1 MSRQIQ
7 LSLLRAALVAALLG
21 SAAAAAQETESGTAL
36 PAASVLQT
44 QAGQQIPSGA
54 FGVVFIETPRQ
65 ASLLQLRGLTG
76 QGEAILRDGDG
87 TCRTLAVRFAAGDF
101 GGRSVTVG
109 SAQPVRLI
117 LRSARAA
124 EALGRG
130 EEIVS
135 DMYRI
140 AGTDDDPDADII
152 VHGGLGQDQGFVIN
166 PGRSFLADL
175 LGADID
181 PLPCREL

>member
-1 MSRQIQ
+1 MSRQHKPF
-7 LSLLRAALVAALLG
+7 LLRTALVAALVG
-21 SAAAAAQETESGTAL
+21 SAAAQEAESGTAR

-44 QAGQQIPSGA
+44 QAGQQIPAGA

-76 QGEAILRDGDG
+76 QGEAILRDGDS
-87 TCRTLAVRFAAGDF
+87 TCRALAVRFVAGDF
-101 GGRSVTVG
+101 AGGSVTVG
-109 SAQPVRLI
+109 SAGPVRLI
-117 LRSARAA
+117 LQSARVA
-124 EALGRG
+124 EALARG
-130 EEIVS
+130 EDIVS

-140 AGTDDDPDADII
+140 AGADEDPDADII
-152 VHGGLGQDQGFVIN
+152 VHGGLGEGQGFVIN